1 MVELQSEPWGTYDLQ
16 VQEALLTRVPSYSP
30 LKSIAGML
38 CRAIPGWHGFSD
50 SHFALRTP

>member
-16 VQEALLTRVPSYSP
+16 VQEALLTRVPSYSS

-38 CRAIPGWHGFSD
+38 RRAIPG
-50 SHFALRTP
+50 